1 MGVGARKFWGCKI
14 LPKFSQT
21 CAKSCANF
29 ADRFLV
35 WPPKKWS
42 SLSFCKR
49 WVPFLKSNNF
59 GAIFPQIFRDFVRI
73 FRDFTRFS
81 GILPKFS
88 ANQNFWRCACNP
100 PSRSLCRLHK
110 RHFGCIDDCRSLNR
124 SRTLKLKKKFR
135 IRIQKLW
142 NRSGVGL
149 SN

>member
-1 MGVGARKFWGCKI
+1 VQENFGGAKYCPNFPKLAQKVVQI
-14 LPKFSQT
+14 LPTDFWCGLQK
-21 CAKSCANF
+21 NG
-29 ADRFLV
+29 LH
-35 WPPKKWS
+35 
-42 SLSFCKR
+42 LSFCKR